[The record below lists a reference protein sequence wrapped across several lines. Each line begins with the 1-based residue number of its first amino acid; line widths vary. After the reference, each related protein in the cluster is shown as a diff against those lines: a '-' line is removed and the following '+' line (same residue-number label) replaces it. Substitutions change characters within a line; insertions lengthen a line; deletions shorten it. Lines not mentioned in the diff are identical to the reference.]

1 MGAASGGGIVM
12 KKFKI
17 TMEDLYAL
25 IFIGTGIASLIY
37 IIYNIV
43 EWTS

>member
-1 MGAASGGGIVM
+1 M

-17 TMEDLYAL
+17 TMEDLYAWLL
-25 IFIGTGIASLIY
+25 IIAGVGSIIY
-37 IIYNIV
+37 IICKVI

>member
-1 MGAASGGGIVM
+1 M

-17 TMEDLYAL
+17 TMEDLYAWLL
-25 IFIGTGIASLIY
+25 ISAGIGSVIY
-37 IIYNIV
+37 IIYKIV

>member
-1 MGAASGGGIVM
+1 M
-12 KKFKI
+12 KKFKL

-25 IFIGTGIASLIY
+25 LFIGTGIGSLIF
-37 IIYNIV
+37 IIHKIM